1 MEITILGLGLWV
13 KRALGVQDLGSQV
26 PRNLR
31 LKSECLFNTS
41 NRVWGNEAK
50 WSLEIPF
57 STPIKLLQCRNIPY
71 WE

>member
-31 LKSECLFNTS
+31 LKSERLFNTS
-41 NRVWGNEAK
+41 NLVLGECSQVEPRDSLLNSHNPVAMQK
-50 WSLEIPF
+50 WE
-57 STPIKLLQCRNIPY
+57 
-71 WE
+71 